1 MLHLTKVA
9 FGCDSLEFL
18 TARIAARAEAGPVRL
33 TTRYRPKRHDEL
45 IGGSLFWIL
54 KHKLVARSEIMGF
67 ADSPDGRIDIL
78 IASEV
83 IPVRPMPRRAH
94 QGWRYL
100 EPDAAPPD
108 WMPGDAEGDVMPA
121 ALAGELAAM
130 GLL

>member
-9 FGCDSLEFL
+9 FACESLEYL

-33 TTRYRPKRHDEL
+33 TTRYRPKRHEEL

-54 KHKLVARSEIMGF
+54 KHKLVARSEILAF
-67 ADSPDGRIDIL
+67 ADSEDGRVDI
-78 IASEV
+78 IVGSEV

-100 EPDAAPPD
+100 EAEAAPPD
-108 WMPGDAEGDVMPA
+108 WQPGDGDGEAMPA